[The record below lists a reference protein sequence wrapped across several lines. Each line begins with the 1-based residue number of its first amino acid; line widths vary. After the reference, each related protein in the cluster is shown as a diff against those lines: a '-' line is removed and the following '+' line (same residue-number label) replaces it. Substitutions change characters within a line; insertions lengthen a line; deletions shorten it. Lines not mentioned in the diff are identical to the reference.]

1 MNRQEALQQII
12 NSARGRG
19 ACEAVEGMITFRD
32 AIGLLLSPQGR
43 EFALLTGF
51 PWISTWRENASEIDR
66 FGEIYL
72 DCGRCRAVNADCVAV
87 GETSMEITL
96 HGTARLYHIMAMHG
110 AHVAL
115 HAGNHAVVTVTEAG
129 GTIEIHNDGTAA
141 ITIEKI

>member
-72 DCGRCRAVNADCVAV
+72 DCGRCRAVMAV
-87 GETSMEITL
+87 GDTPMEITL

-141 ITIEKI
+141 ITIEKT